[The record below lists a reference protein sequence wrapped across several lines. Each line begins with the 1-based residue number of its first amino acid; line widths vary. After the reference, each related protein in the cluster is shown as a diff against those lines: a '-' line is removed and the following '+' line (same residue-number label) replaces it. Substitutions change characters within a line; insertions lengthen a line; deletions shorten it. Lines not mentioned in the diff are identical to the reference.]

1 MSLYVIEDRYGALRD
16 SSVNYN
22 YAKSLQ
28 QSRYP
33 DCHIVELVPA
43 KPKVPV
49 SQEEADM
56 LEKTKNPTNR
66 PSFMIT
72 EYSNSHKGYI
82 LGNDLE
88 DCLMRAYVNGWTV
101 EKPKRYVLPMSGTEY
116 HNIQMHGNTQYYAI
130 KGTGNWRPDAIAL
143 GTDDAVKHGYTVTQS
158 DIDAAPDWVKAI
170 TPVEVTDDGIR

>member
-1 MSLYVIEDRYGALRD
+1 MSLYIIEDRYGALRD

-22 YAKSLQ
+22 YTKALQ

-33 DCHIVELVPA
+33 DCHIVEMVPA
-43 KPKVPV
+43 KPKVQV

-56 LEKTKNPTNR
+56 LEKAKNPTNR

-72 EYSNSHKGYI
+72 EYSNSHKGNI

-88 DCLMRAYVNGWTV
+88 YRLMRAYVNGWTV
-101 EKPKRYVLPMSGTEY
+101 EKPKRYVLPMPGTDY
-116 HNIQMHGNTQYYAI
+116 HNNQMHGNAQYYAV

-143 GTDDAVKHGYTVTQS
+143 GTGDAVKHGYTVTQS

-170 TPVEVTDDGIR
+170 TPVEVTDDEQ

>member
-1 MSLYVIEDRYGALRD
+1 MNLYVIEDRYGALQD

-33 DCHIVELVPA
+33 DGHIVELVPA
-43 KPKVPV
+43 KPKVQV

-56 LEKTKNPTNR
+56 LEKAKHPTLR

-72 EYSNSHKGYI
+72 EYSNSHKGNI

-88 DCLMRAYVNGWTV
+88 DRLMCAYVNGYEIV
-101 EKPKRYVLPMSGTEY
+101 GQKRYNVKVPHTKDVWYFKASKAELLTIFPADDKKLRGKFTEAEIEHY
-116 HNIQMHGNTQYYAI
+116 GLQDCD
-130 KGTGNWRPDAIAL
+130 K
-143 GTDDAVKHGYTVTQS
+143 
-158 DIDAAPDWVKAI
+158 
-170 TPVEVTDDGIR
+170 VEVTDD

>member
-1 MSLYVIEDRYGALRD
+1 MSLYIIEDRYGALRD

-33 DCHIVELVPA
+33 SCHIVELVPA
-43 KPKVPV
+43 KPKVKV

-56 LEKTKNPTNR
+56 LEKAKHPTLR

-72 EYSNSHKGYI
+72 EYSNSHKGNI

-88 DCLMRAYVNGWTV
+88 DRLMRAYVNGYTV
-101 EKPKRYVLPMSGTEY
+101 EKEKKYLVELDGLVTTDGAKQYLTNKNGKWFASRRMSGL
-116 HNIQMHGNTQYYAI
+116 HQGF
-130 KGTGNWRPDAIAL
+130 
-143 GTDDAVKHGYTVTQS
+143 TDEELNE
-158 DIDAAPDWVKAI
+158 APEWAQQLNHE
-170 TPVEVTDDGIR
+170 EVTDNE

>member
-1 MSLYVIEDRYGALRD
+1 MSLYIIENRYGALRD

-28 QSRYP
+28 QNRYP

-43 KPKVPV
+43 KPKVQV

-56 LEKTKNPTNR
+56 LEKTKHPTLR

-72 EYSNSHKGYI
+72 EYSNSHKGNI

-88 DCLMRAYVNGWTV
+88 DRLMCAYVNGYEIV
-101 EKPKRYVLPMSGTEY
+101 EKRKKYNVKVP
-116 HNIQMHGNTQYYAI
+116 H
-130 KGTGNWRPDAIAL
+130 
-143 GTDDAVKHGYTVTQS
+143 TDDSYFYKVDDDLCNAGDSFSVNFGDDTSQFTEA
-158 DIDAAPDWVKAI
+158 DIQHYGLQDCKKFDVA
-170 TPVEVTDDGIR
+170 DDEL

>member
-33 DCHIVELVPA
+33 DGHIVELVPA
-43 KPKVPV
+43 KPKVQV

-56 LEKTKNPTNR
+56 LETAKHPTLR
-66 PSFMIT
+66 PSFVIT
-72 EYSNSHKGYI
+72 EYSNSHKGNI

-88 DCLMRAYVNGWTV
+88 DRLMNAYVNGYTM
-101 EKPKRYVLPMSGTEY
+101 EKDKKYGVWVPHVKGKM
-116 HNIQMHGNTQYYAI
+116 YYKDGRGSDNLDIASADCLNDKNQQFIEAEI
-130 KGTGNWRPDAIAL
+130 KHYGL
-143 GTDDAVKHGYTVTQS
+143 QECEKE
-158 DIDAAPDWVKAI
+158 
-170 TPVEVTDDGIR
+170 EVNANDTK

>member
-1 MSLYVIEDRYGALRD
+1 MSLYIIEDRYGALRD

-33 DCHIVELVPA
+33 DGHIVELVPA
-43 KPKVPV
+43 KPKVQV

-56 LEKTKNPTNR
+56 LEKAKHPTLR

-72 EYSNSHKGYI
+72 EYSNSHKGNI

-88 DCLMRAYVNGWTV
+88 DRLMRAYVNGYTV
-101 EKPKRYVLPMSGTEY
+101 EKEKKYLLPMDGTLEE
-116 HNIQMHGNTQYYAI
+116 NDDNDNFQLYAYCYR
-130 KGTGNWRPDAIAL
+130 GRWLVDEDE
-143 GTDDAVKHGYTVTQS
+143 TDPSYKHHTVTKKEL
-158 DIDAAPDWVKAI
+158 DTAPEWVKAI
-170 TPVEVTDDGIR
+170 TPVEVADDGTK